1 MARTNLRVAASQRA
15 RPRAPEPLLKFSY
28 FLSVPKGWYDG
39 HPTSSRWVSVGLT
52 ALVWEARGGGGDQLQ
67 GLDSQSLVL
76 GQQQVSQVRSLETQS
91 RPHPNHG
98 ARPFL
103 HNSPRGFVAFR
114 GWRNTRL
121 LGTFQPWRAGIPCP
135 VLDPAAPCPPPVP
148 GHSNP
153 HQPGDPGTRNRL
165 CLSSSKAATLGTP
178 PSALTENRPCAGMVS
193 LLSGRSRVPDPGC
206 LDQKHLQSFKARCY
220 LSVHLKL
227 SQARE
232 SPKILSECRR
242 GFSRSGM
249 EPKTLHF

>member
-1 MARTNLRVAASQRA
+1 MAR
-15 RPRAPEPLLKFSY
+15 FSY
-28 FLSVPKGWYDG
+28 FLSVPRGWYDG

-91 RPHPNHG
+91 LGPTQTTEPDPSFTTAPG
-98 ARPFL
+98 ASW
-103 HNSPRGFVAFR
+103 HSEVG
-114 GWRNTRL
+114 GTRL

-135 VLDPAAPCPPPVP
+135 VLDPAAPSPPPVP

-165 CLSSSKAATLGTP
+165 CLSSSKTATLGTP